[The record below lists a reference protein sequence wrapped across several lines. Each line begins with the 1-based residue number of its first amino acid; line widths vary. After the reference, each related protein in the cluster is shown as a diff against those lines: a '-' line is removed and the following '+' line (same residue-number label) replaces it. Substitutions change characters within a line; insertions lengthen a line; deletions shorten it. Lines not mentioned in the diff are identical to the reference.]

1 LATLKQ
7 REIEKQTSP
16 ATLTAQL
23 HYSDKT
29 SFLPNNTIDA
39 AEKSTITATITNSG
53 KGTAFDVNL
62 ITESKYKNI
71 NFPETIPI
79 GDIQPGESKDVTIPI
94 NADLSLASGAA
105 SFLINAREKRG
116 YDARPVELQVPAAQL
131 RSPELLFGSC
141 NINDSSGLADG
152 DGDGVPENNEIIELN
167 PYVSNKGIGDA
178 LKISVQLTNIT
189 DGIEIIKKKDDLTSI
204 GSGAIGKS
212 TLAFKIPRTFAQPE
226 IKYTVAAT
234 DVRGMRTE
242 KTYTIPFQSK
252 APELYCTYRIVD
264 TGLREISTLK
274 NGQSCRLKI
283 IPKNTGKNIAE
294 GVTLRVTSASGK
306 ANIGNYDNDIG
317 VLSPDTTG
325 SAVTVPVSLSRSF
338 VGQSLTLNVSMEQDG
353 FAGFSREITLP
364 VMTTRP
370 ELECRVVL
378 LNGISEN
385 AVSQNSRPKFRVSLS
400 NNGSLDAKDVKI
412 AFKANGAN
420 ITYDKENFIGTIK
433 AGESQYKDFTFFVR
447 GDTPVGEMPVSVRV
461 NQADFDDLNT
471 TVAYRLERQTA
482 LVQKVKTIG
491 GSAGGSSITAYSGP
505 PELYINSPNM
515 NVTTIKEIVDLH
527 GSVMVFGRGN
537 AVEELTITLNGS
549 SLKVTRVQE
558 EIRLD
563 PNQITRRVMEEEKTI
578 FDGLI
583 KLMPGVNELKIK
595 CRDRNGQKSE
605 KVIRITKKAKLGNI
619 YAVVVGISNF
629 ANSEYN
635 LDYAAS
641 DAAKFY
647 DFLRSKAGGQL
658 PDNQIK
664 LLSNFSA
671 TRANVIGSLNNLLGR
686 STREDTVEIY
696 LATHGYIDFNGDFY
710 YICYDTDIENVM
722 ATGFSDRE
730 LTDVLKKINAGKV
743 IIYLDA
749 CHSGVSGLGERYA
762 TRRDIG
768 VYCDVN
774 ERINGLAGALS
785 KISQTGVVTFS
796 ASSTEGYSLENQKW
810 DGGVF
815 THCLING
822 LKGAANKNGD
832 EWVDINEIDNYL
844 RKKIM
849 VLTGGKQ
856 KPKMNNRL
864 SGETPLSKV
873 R

>member
-1 LATLKQ
+1 MKGKIHRLRIGIIQKRLMALFMSIIFTSYTFCGCAGTTKQLIPTNTGKKDSFIHVIIDDKFIKSEKYGPKLVGKIEEVFRKSFENVSVRTGYDNCQIGDMLIQPTTLSVVPSKLETGEIQNTYLYANIRVITNNSSLEFTITETTEGETPGVVLIGEILLAYIFLFPIGGSYNASDLVDRAFTTNKALKIGAIDLHNKIISSSEFKAYANSSQ
-7 REIEKQTSP
+7 MIQTSP

-39 AEKSTITATITNSG
+39 AEKSTITAIITNSG

-79 GDIQPGESKDVTIPI
+79 GDIQPGESKDITIPI
-94 NADLSLASGAA
+94 NADLSLASGTA

-116 YDARPVELQVPAAQL
+116 YDARPVELQISAAQL
-131 RSPELLFGSC
+131 RSPELLFASC

-447 GDTPVGEMPVSVRV
+447 SR
-461 NQADFDDLNT
+461 
-471 TVAYRLERQTA
+471 
-482 LVQKVKTIG
+482 
-491 GSAGGSSITAYSGP
+491 
-505 PELYINSPNM
+505 
-515 NVTTIKEIVDLH
+515 
-527 GSVMVFGRGN
+527 
-537 AVEELTITLNGS
+537 
-549 SLKVTRVQE
+549 
-558 EIRLD
+558 
-563 PNQITRRVMEEEKTI
+563 
-578 FDGLI
+578 
-583 KLMPGVNELKIK
+583 
-595 CRDRNGQKSE
+595 
-605 KVIRITKKAKLGNI
+605 
-619 YAVVVGISNF
+619 
-629 ANSEYN
+629 
-635 LDYAAS
+635 
-641 DAAKFY
+641 
-647 DFLRSKAGGQL
+647 
-658 PDNQIK
+658 
-664 LLSNFSA
+664 
-671 TRANVIGSLNNLLGR
+671 
-686 STREDTVEIY
+686 
-696 LATHGYIDFNGDFY
+696 
-710 YICYDTDIENVM
+710 
-722 ATGFSDRE
+722 
-730 LTDVLKKINAGKV
+730 
-743 IIYLDA
+743 
-749 CHSGVSGLGERYA
+749 
-762 TRRDIG
+762 
-768 VYCDVN
+768 
-774 ERINGLAGALS
+774 
-785 KISQTGVVTFS
+785 
-796 ASSTEGYSLENQKW
+796 
-810 DGGVF
+810 
-815 THCLING
+815 
-822 LKGAANKNGD
+822 
-832 EWVDINEIDNYL
+832 
-844 RKKIM
+844 
-849 VLTGGKQ
+849 
-856 KPKMNNRL
+856 
-864 SGETPLSKV
+864 
-873 R
+873 